1 MVTDR
6 LRRVRLRLRLA
17 VLRWVVWYLQ
27 SVEVP
32 LFPTATAGKGDSVL
46 LTSEAAMEAVEDPKL
61 QLPLLVRDLGIKTLQ
76 MEARLNRLLALCD
89 AIQWVI

>member
-32 LFPTATAGKGDSVL
+32 LFPTAAGKGDSVL
-46 LTSEAAMEAVEDPKL
+46 LTSEAAMEAVEPKL